1 MTKLNHQLLKL
12 QGEDDPRIES
22 WLKKKTDKY
31 TSSDIQTEILKLM
44 AMRVLREL
52 IVPIQAPWSMKP
64 RRQPTKNKLLS
75 VLDGSERSF
84 STLRRSTMTQV
95 RLNNAMLLHIY
106 SNMTES
112 LNLIDIG
119 NDFIIGSEH
128 NLESLVA
135 IIDVYY
141 TCDDIHMININLH
154 NGDYTFLI
162 CLPSP
167 LM

>member
-106 SNMTES
+106 SNMT
-112 LNLIDIG
+112 
-119 NDFIIGSEH
+119 
-128 NLESLVA
+128 
-135 IIDVYY
+135 
-141 TCDDIHMININLH
+141 
-154 NGDYTFLI
+154 
-162 CLPSP
+162 
-167 LM
+167 